1 MFIDFREKGR
11 ERDIDVRE
19 KHGSIASHMCP
30 DLSICSDKELNPQ
43 NFGVQD
49 DALVNW
55 ATPVRAPPHL

>member
-30 DLSICSDKELNPQ
+30 DLSICSDKESNPQ

-49 DALVNW
+49 DALVN
-55 ATPVRAPPHL
+55 